1 MALETPAAGPTR
13 GDGSPAP
20 EGAEPAAARGPEGD
34 GGPVPRGVRTV
45 AAYAWAFV
53 GVALAVVA
61 LSYAIARLYVVV
73 LPVIVAF
80 FLAALLGGPAGWLR
94 RRGLPSWAATV
105 LVLALFAVVLIG
117 LAIFVEQ
124 RVVAQFAAVD
134 FGVSRG
140 LDRLEQLFAGLQIVS
155 SEQIAE
161 TVAAAKDQFLSAP
174 APPGGE
180 RPNAL
185 LTGATTGFTVFAG
198 TLLAAFVLFFFLLEG
213 ERLWRAFVDVWP
225 ARRRADV
232 DAIGRRAWG
241 ALQAYLRGI
250 TLVALFNS
258 VMLGLALAV
267 IGVPLVYSLSIV
279 MFLATFIPVVGSY
292 LAGAVAA
299 LIALVFKDATDA
311 LVVLGAVVVIQQIEG
326 NLFYP
331 LVVGRRVRLHPVVI
345 VLALSVGATL
355 AGITGAL
362 VAVPLAA
369 MVAATASYFRTR
381 GAPAPASARG

>member
-1 MALETPAAGPTR
+1 
-13 GDGSPAP
+13 
-20 EGAEPAAARGPEGD
+20 
-34 GGPVPRGVRTV
+34 VRTV

-105 LVLALFAVVLIG
+105 LVLALFALVLIG

-124 RVVAQFAAVD
+124 RVVGQFAAVD
-134 FGVSRG
+134 FGVRGG

-161 TVAAAKDQFLSAP
+161 AVASARDQFLSAP

-311 LVVLGAVVVIQQIEG
+311 WSSSARWSSSSRSRGTCSIRWWSGAGFACTPWSSCWPSASGRPSRASPEPSWPSPWRPWSPPPRRISAPAVL
-326 NLFYP
+326 
-331 LVVGRRVRLHPVVI
+331 RRPR
-345 VLALSVGATL
+345 A
-355 AGITGAL
+355 
-362 VAVPLAA
+362 LAA
-369 MVAATASYFRTR
+369 ES
-381 GAPAPASARG
+381 S